1 MKKKMSIAVAM
12 LLVVMLV
19 FPVALARGQ
28 GSGNGETT
36 GGGMMQG
43 TGQQQ
48 GKPQEPMGTQVQNMG
63 EMMYVQTGFGD
74 PININVDAVFN
85 AISQLEDEALKA
97 ELLALLEVYQTA
109 AAGDSFEDEQAAMQ
123 ALHDAMAAA
132 GLQMGYGPL
141 TYSYTIG
148 RKYGKFLDTEK
159 VAQAIAAITDPETF
173 ETLSALLLAYE
184 DAVSLNDPRAVK
196 DALEALMDG
205 LDHAQVDVN
214 SYTGLQLYMASQG
227 IYLDTVA
234 VEAAITALTDADTV
248 ATLIA
253 LLDNYMMAA
262 GGGDPQAAKD
272 AMTALMD
279 AMEAA
284 GISI

>member
-1 MKKKMSIAVAM
+1 MKKKMSIAVAL

-19 FPVALARGQ
+19 FPVALAKGQ
-28 GSGNGETT
+28 GSGNSGT
-36 GGGMMQG
+36 MQG
-43 TGQQQ
+43 EGQQQ
-48 GKPQEPMGTQVQNMG
+48 GRTQEPLGTQVQNMG
-63 EMMYVQTGFGD
+63 EMMYIQNGYGD
-74 PININVDAVFN
+74 PININVDAIFSV
-85 AISQLEDEALKA
+85 ISQLEDETLKA
-97 ELLALLEVYQTA
+97 ELLALLEAYQTA
-109 AAGDSFEDEQAAMQ
+109 AAGESFADEKAAMQ
-123 ALHDAMAAA
+123 AQHDAMAAA

-148 RKYGKFLDTEK
+148 RKYGRFLDTEK
-159 VAQAIAAITDPETF
+159 VAEAIAAITDQETF

-196 DALEALMDG
+196 EALEALMDG
-205 LDHAQVDVN
+205 LDHAQVDIN

-227 IYLDTVA
+227 ICLDTVA
-234 VEAAITALTDADTV
+234 VEAAINALTGTDTV
-248 ATLIA
+248 AALIA

>member
-1 MKKKMSIAVAM
+1 MKKKMSIAVAI
-12 LLVVMLV
+12 LLIVMLV
-19 FPVALARGQ
+19 FPVALAKGQ
-28 GSGNGETT
+28 GSGNSGT
-36 GGGMMQG
+36 MQG
-43 TGQQQ
+43 EGQQQ
-48 GKPQEPMGTQVQNMG
+48 GRTQEPLGTQVQNMG
-63 EMMYVQTGFGD
+63 EMMYIQNGYGD
-74 PININVDAVFN
+74 PININVDAIFSV
-85 AISQLEDEALKA
+85 ISQLEDETLKA
-97 ELLALLEVYQTA
+97 ELLALLEAYQTA
-109 AAGDSFEDEQAAMQ
+109 ATGESFADEKAAMQ

-132 GLQMGYGPL
+132 DLQMGYGPL

-148 RKYGKFLDTEK
+148 RKYGRFLDTEK
-159 VAQAIAAITDPETF
+159 VAEAIAAITDQETF

-196 DALEALMDG
+196 EALEALMDG
-205 LDHAQVDVN
+205 LDHAQVDIN

-227 IYLDTVA
+227 ICLDTVA
-234 VEAAITALTDADTV
+234 VEAAINALTDTDTV
-248 ATLIA
+248 AALIA